1 MTTTN
6 GMRLVTIKLGL
17 VLIILRLVT
26 IILRLVT
33 IILRF
38 VTIILGTNWMRL
50 SHGRGRTK
58 EELA

>member
-1 MTTTN
+1 MTTTI

-33 IILRF
+33 IIL
-38 VTIILGTNWMRL
+38 GTNWMRL